1 MKEVVIVKKEFF
13 ELTKIEQ
20 RRVLILL
27 IYWSIKKIINTF
39 KKK

>member
-20 RRVLILL
+20 RRVLISL
-27 IYWSIKKIINTF
+27 IYYSIKKIINTF
-39 KKK
+39 KNK